1 MSKPRRTHFNLPS
14 GSCAQRPQTSQ
25 DATKTDSPPLHGGSG
40 RTAPERLDGYECGS
54 YRVNFFCRKCV
65 NFSFVN
71 GSSRKRGRRIRIHS
85 VIGEAGRARGIGG
98 PVGEMQGLIIA
109 QLLIYCPHIASRR
122 IAAAIDVDDE
132 WVLCFSLPP
141 AERRVIMSQ
150 HTSGERGREE
160 LAITRSISSS
170 VRGERQMTM
179 NYGDGRGRAMAQKC
193 EGGIAAQIAQIHVLF
208 QSCSSESIHGT

>member
-1 MSKPRRTHFNLPS
+1 
-14 GSCAQRPQTSQ
+14 
-25 DATKTDSPPLHGGSG
+25 
-40 RTAPERLDGYECGS
+40 
-54 YRVNFFCRKCV
+54 
-65 NFSFVN
+65 
-71 GSSRKRGRRIRIHS
+71 
-85 VIGEAGRARGIGG
+85 
-98 PVGEMQGLIIA
+98 MQGLIIA